1 MNTHLPLY
9 LALLLCG
16 CPLIQKDLAD
26 LKTADTADTSL
37 PDTGTLPESD
47 CDDELDNDEDGLTDC
62 DDSDCRSSLTVNVRP
77 TDDVAV
83 SSDLD
88 ENINGYGLWVGSVGT
103 NLQESWLKFDA
114 TESVPSTG
122 RLEEVQICLD
132 RIDSREVLGG
142 ESIEVTA
149 YQLAG
154 DACSTWTQTD
164 DALRTHPCERGQ
176 ELGTFIWHGTI
187 TSARCFA
194 LTDVDF
200 EHTRDEGI
208 LLAEKNQSTTRV
220 IFVDQEASDAY
231 PALAVIY
238 SECTALP

>member
-1 MNTHLPLY
+1 M
-9 LALLLCG
+9 CG

-26 LKTADTADTSL
+26 LKAADTADTSP

-47 CDDELDNDEDGLTDC
+47 CDDGNDNDEDGLTDC

-83 SSDLD
+83 ASDLD
-88 ENINGYGLWVGSVGT
+88 FNINGELLWVESTGT
-103 NLQESWLKFDA
+103 ALQESWLKFDA

-132 RIDSREVLGG
+132 DVDSYGVIGG
-142 ESIEVTA
+142 KSIEVTA

-154 DACSTWTQTD
+154 DDCSTWTQTD
-164 DALRTHPCERGQ
+164 ALWTHPCERGQ
-176 ELGTFIWHGTI
+176 ELGTFTWHETF

-194 LTDVDF
+194 LTDVDL

-208 LLAEKNQSTTRV
+208 LLAEKSQSTTGV
-220 IFVDQEASDAY
+220 KFVDQEASDAY

-238 SECTALP
+238 SECTARP